1 MALGGFFV
9 KGVGYVKLAAF
20 GSALVILGLLI
31 DSIVPSTSWLFL
43 SFSIISGTGCGL
55 LFIPSSV
62 VLYGRLSG
70 NMLPVAVG
78 FAAAGGGAGTIVFN
92 VVLAPLTEAWGW
104 RRGRQCLAAG
114 LLVLLTMN
122 TLILRYCLHS
132 ERVAD
137 LAGGAKHF
145 PDFSPIIWDGWLTNV
160 LGMPKLTTNQVTE
173 SEETSEASEPSDL
186 ESSAETEIS
195 SVSRWRAL
203 VQPFGTRSF
212 GLLSA
217 GLVLYMGGFTVP
229 YTHIVYYA
237 ELRHYKNAAMLVS
250 ILGVGS
256 LVGRI
261 ACDLDV
267 CVEFQSLLWAASN
280 L

>member
-92 VVLAPLTEAWGW
+92 AVLAPLTEAWGW
-104 RRGRQCLAAG
+104 RRARQLLAAG

-132 ERVAD
+132 ERV
-137 LAGGAKHF
+137 
-145 PDFSPIIWDGWLTNV
+145 
-160 LGMPKLTTNQVTE
+160 
-173 SEETSEASEPSDL
+173 
-186 ESSAETEIS
+186 
-195 SVSRWRAL
+195 
-203 VQPFGTRSF
+203 
-212 GLLSA
+212 
-217 GLVLYMGGFTVP
+217 TV
-229 YTHIVYYA
+229 
-237 ELRHYKNAAMLVS
+237 
-250 ILGVGS
+250 
-256 LVGRI
+256 
-261 ACDLDV
+261 
-267 CVEFQSLLWAASN
+267 
-280 L
+280 